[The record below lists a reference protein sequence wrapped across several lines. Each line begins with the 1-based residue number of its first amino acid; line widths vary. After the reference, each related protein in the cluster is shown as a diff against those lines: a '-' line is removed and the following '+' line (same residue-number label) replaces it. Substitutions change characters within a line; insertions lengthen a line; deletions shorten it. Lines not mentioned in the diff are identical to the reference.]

1 MTPAQ
6 PLLRPWRDSAFRILA
21 LAICIA
27 ALSLASIVLLRAEL
41 EQRFIIRSAEMLG
54 GDLMLVGSAPPDT
67 EQLETLA
74 ALRRAQ
80 VSDFASVVLH
90 EDEMLLVSAR
100 AVDSRYPLYGQL
112 HIAADRFAPASAVA
126 QGPPPGE
133 AWVADQVLDRLGVQV
148 GELLNIGRLSLPITA
163 VIRQEPDQGAGFY
176 SMNPRVLL
184 HHDDLAATGVLGP
197 GSRVRHRLM
206 LGGDAAPIA
215 AAHRALEATLRPDQS
230 LRTVADA
237 ADRTRGPLHQ
247 LTLWVSLGVLLVS
260 LLCGAAVYL
269 ATSQRVRR
277 RARLAALLRS
287 FGASRRQVTSRLL
300 GEEFVAV
307 IPAAVFGTTIGIS
320 LILLVRKMLGWQGPL
335 AAGFG
340 DWIAVLAG
348 PLVLWLAFALPRL
361 LSLVRVPAV
370 DVLSGRLDTHP
381 VAGAL
386 ELAAALGAP
395 VLLAAVLTGSL
406 EELGQ
411 LLLLLVLMGALLPA
425 LLWPLLKALDLGSR
439 HLPLAGRL
447 AIRRLSRRPGLTLP
461 LLASLTVALAVLGL
475 AGLIGNQL
483 LDDWRKRLP
492 EQAPNHFVFNLFEQ
506 DLTPLQ
512 AWLDEHHALS
522 QPLYPIVRGRLT
534 DINQVPVRD
543 AVTKENDDAQRA
555 LNRDLA
561 LTAIQPGQA
570 LPPSNQV
577 IDGDW
582 PPQAGGVS
590 VEKELA
596 GNLGLVLHDD
606 VQFVTSQGTLNAQ
619 VTSIR
624 EVDWDSFEPNF
635 YFMFANDGLG
645 GEDITWL
652 TSFWLP
658 EGDGARLAAL
668 LRSLPHATV
677 IDVSALLDQAQALV
691 AQASHATALLAVL
704 LMTSAL
710 LVLGAALLG
719 AQAQRGQD
727 NALLRTLGAGRPM
740 INRVTWLES
749 LLLGQCAALGATLI
763 MLAALY
769 PLGQRLFGGA
779 LPWSAWLLLPAALG
793 LIVTLAGVRLGAQAL
808 RQAPLALL
816 RQA

>member
-1 MTPAQ
+1 MKPV
-6 PLLRPWRDSAFRILA
+6 LLRPWRDSAFRILA
-21 LAICIA
+21 LAVCIA

-54 GDLMLVGSAPPDT
+54 GDLMLVGSEPP
-67 EQLETLA
+67 EASQLDTLA
-74 ALRRAQ
+74 ALRQAQ
-80 VSDFASVVLH
+80 VADFASVVMH
-90 EDEMLLVSAR
+90 GDEMLLVSAR
-100 AVDSRYPLYGQL
+100 AVDHHYPLYGQL
-112 HIAADRFAPASAVA
+112 HIAADRFAPATVVS

-133 AWVADQVLDRLGVQV
+133 VWVADQVLDRLGVQI
-148 GELLNIGRLSLPITA
+148 GEPLHIGRLALTLTA

-184 HHDDLAATGVLGP
+184 HQADLAATGVLGP
-197 GSRVRHRLM
+197 GTRVRHRLM
-206 LGGDAAPIA
+206 LGGDTASITAANLAI
-215 AAHRALEATLRPDQS
+215 EGTLRADQS

-260 LLCGAAVYL
+260 LLCGAAVFL

-287 FGASRRQVTSRLL
+287 FGASRRQVTTRLL

-307 IPAAVFGTTIGIS
+307 VPAAILGTGLGIS
-320 LILLVRKMLGWQGPL
+320 LILLVRQLLGWQGPL
-335 AAGFG
+335 AAATG

-370 DVLSGRLDTHP
+370 DVLGGRLDTHP

-395 VLLAAVLTGSL
+395 VMLAALLTGSL

-411 LLLLLVLMGALLPA
+411 LLLLLILLGALLPA
-425 LLWPLLKALDLGSR
+425 LLWPLLKALDVGSR
-439 HLPLAGRL
+439 RLPLASRL

-461 LLASLTVALAVLGL
+461 LLASLTVAMAVLGL
-475 AGLIGNQL
+475 AGLVGNQL

-506 DLTPLQ
+506 DLPPLQ
-512 AWLDEHHALS
+512 AWLDAHQASS

-534 DINQVPVRD
+534 DINQVPVQD

-570 LPPSNQV
+570 LPPSNRV
-577 IDGDW
+577 ISGDW

-596 GNLGLVLHDD
+596 HNLGLALRDQ
-606 VQFVTSQGTLNAQ
+606 VQFVTSQGTLTADI
-619 VTSIR
+619 TSIR

-635 YFMFANDGLG
+635 YFMFASEGLAG
-645 GEDITWL
+645 QDITWL

-668 LRSLPHATV
+668 LRDLPHITV
-677 IDVSALLDQAQALV
+677 IDVRALLDQAQALV
-691 AQASHATALLAVL
+691 TQASHATALLAIL
-704 LMTSAL
+704 LMAAAL

-727 NALLRTLGAGRPM
+727 NALLRTLGAGRPL
-740 INRVTWLES
+740 ISRVTWLES
-749 LLLGQCAALGATLI
+749 LLLGLCAALGATLI

-769 PLGQRLFGGA
+769 PLAQRLFAGA
-779 LPWSAWLLLPAALG
+779 LPWSPWLLLPVGLG
-793 LIVTLAGVRLGAQAL
+793 LVVTLAGVRLGARAQ
-808 RQAPLALL
+808 RHAPLALL